1 MKNKIPEYT
10 ILSETHL
17 KEAIKHYLRNGPFN
31 LDYEDIELDFLYE
44 DDVKNPNLGSWVCE
58 VEGTTNDT

>member
-17 KEAIKHYLRNGPFN
+17 KEAIKQYLRNGPFN
-31 LDYEDIELDFLYE
+31 LEYEDIELDFLYE
-44 DDVKNPNLGSWVCE
+44 DDAKNPNLGTWICE
-58 VEGTTNDT
+58 VEGTGSES